1 MRQMQIKCLVL
12 ILLGVL
18 LVGCNRSPEARRDKY
33 IAAGK
38 SFLEKRDFPRA
49 ILQFRNAAQAMP
61 KDPEVYFQMGNAFLA
76 IKDYNSAV
84 KGYRKALEFNPKH
97 SDAQL
102 KIAQIYSM
110 TDDAELWK
118 DAQSRLKTLLE
129 GPTQTAD
136 MLNTL
141 ALTELK
147 LGNTDNAV
155 QNLEVVL
162 AKNPG
167 ELSSAYL
174 LARTKLSQKD
184 IQGAEEVLKRTCSNS
199 PKLSDARLLLGEF
212 YISQQKLAEAEG
224 QMRQALEL
232 DPKNGPALLE
242 LVRLQM
248 TAGRKQEAE
257 ESAKRL
263 AALDGYQS
271 VYANFLFEQGR
282 HDEAIREFERLAK
295 KNPDDRQ
302 ARTQLVVAYRSGNR
316 APDADKLLT
325 DVLKKNPK
333 DADALLQRGEIMIE
347 KHDYAR
353 AEADLNE
360 ILRLRPKSPEVH
372 YVMAKLN
379 EARGKPLI
387 YRQELTESLRLN
399 PALLTVRVELA
410 QNLVNS
416 KEGAAALDLLNETPE
431 YQRGSPAITIQR
443 NWALWQ
449 KGDFAAMRK
458 GIDQGLAQGKT
469 TDLLIQDA
477 VWKLRNGD
485 AVAAGAAMEAA
496 LRIDPSDLR
505 SLTVLTRAYA
515 AQKNVPLAVQKVT
528 EYAEQ
533 LPKSAPIQHF
543 LGIMLMGTGNNK
555 AARTAFTNAKAA
567 DAHFTKAD
575 LSLVQLDVMDGKLDD
590 ARTRLGAVLAG
601 EPANTMATR
610 WLATLEQA
618 KGNRNAAIEHFRK
631 VVAAN
636 PADPQASN
644 NLAYLLSE
652 TGNQN
657 DEALKYAQKA
667 VELAPERPAYCDT
680 LGWVLYKKGLYASAI
695 PYLER
700 ASAHP
705 EDVVWKYHLAMAYAK
720 AGNSQRGRTML
731 DAALKLNPRVPEAK
745 LAKDVVGGAAQ

>member
-1 MRQMQIKCLVL
+1 MRNRQSKL
-12 ILLGVL
+12 IALIVLGVL
-18 LVGCNRSPEARRDKY
+18 LGGCNRSPEARRDKY

-38 SFLEKRDFPRA
+38 SFLEKKDYSRA
-49 ILQFRNAAQAMP
+49 ILQFRNAVQAMP
-61 KDPEVYFQMGNAFLA
+61 KDAEVYYQLGNGFLA
-76 IKDYNSAV
+76 IKDYTSAV
-84 KGYRKALEFNPKH
+84 MSYRKALEFNPKH
-97 SDAQL
+97 PEAQL

-118 DAQSRLKTLLE
+118 DAQDRLKTLLE
-129 GPTQTAD
+129 GSKQTPD

-147 LGNTDNAV
+147 LGNTDSAI

-184 IQGAEEVLKRTCSNS
+184 PKGAEEVLMRTCSNA

-212 YISQQKLAEAEG
+212 YVSQQRLPEAEA
-224 QMRQALEL
+224 QMSQALQL
-232 DPKNGPALLE
+232 DPKNGPALME
-242 LVRLQM
+242 LIRLQN
-248 TAGRKQEAE
+248 TAGKKQEAE
-257 ESAKRL
+257 QNAKRL

-271 VYANFLFEQGR
+271 VYGNFLFEQGR

-295 KNPDDRQ
+295 KNPEDRQ
-302 ARTQLVVAYRSGNR
+302 ARTQLVVAYRLGNR
-316 APDADKLLT
+316 APEADQLLT

-372 YVMAKLN
+372 YVIAKLN

-387 YRQELTESLRLN
+387 YRQELAEALRLN
-399 PALLTVRVELA
+399 PALLAVRVELA

-416 KEGAAALDLLNETPE
+416 KEGTAALDLLNETPE
-431 YQRGSPAITIQR
+431 YQKVSPAIAIQR
-443 NWALWQ
+443 NWAFWQ
-449 KGDFAAMRK
+449 KGDMAAMRK

-469 TDLLIQDA
+469 VDLLIQDA
-477 VWKLRNGD
+477 VWKLRNGE
-485 AVAAGAAMEAA
+485 AAAAGAAIEAA

-505 SLTVLTRAYA
+505 SLTVLSRAYA
-515 AQKNVPLAVQKVT
+515 AQKNVPMAVEKVR
-528 EYAEQ
+528 EYAAQ
-533 LPKSAPIQHF
+533 LPKSAPVQDF
-543 LGIMLMGTGNNK
+543 LGLLFMGAGNTK
-555 AARTAFTNAKAA
+555 AARTAFLTAKTA
-567 DAHFTKAD
+567 DPRFTKAD
-575 LSLVQLDVMDGKLDD
+575 LSLVQLDVMEGKLDD
-590 ARTRLGAVLAG
+590 ARTRLGAFLKSD
-601 EPANTMATR
+601 PNNTMATR

-618 KGNRNAAIEHFRK
+618 KGNRSAAIEHFRK

-731 DAALKLNPRVPEAK
+731 DAALKVNPRVPEAK
-745 LAKDVVGGAAQ
+745 LAQDVVGSAAQ